1 MKEAEAGER
10 LLAYADPSPSA
21 FTNRELTASD
31 NPAAA
36 IISPHFCSSHS
47 MDLAIVRKVLTIR
60 EGNFVVTDITGNMIF
75 KVRGSLLFS
84 LHDRRVLLDTAGY
97 PIITL
102 RKKLTSAHD
111 RWQVYR
117 GDSKETRDLIFSAK
131 KSSVVQFKT
140 TLDVFL
146 AHNITEDAPDFKVKG
161 SWHEQSCFIYG
172 GNSST
177 IVAQM
182 HKKHTVKSVLFGKDN
197 FVVTVYPGI
206 DQAFIVA
213 LIVILD
219 EINWR
224 AMTFFFKSETEKH
237 LKEGSRSSK
246 PEDELPLLEERSL
259 TTSQESG

>member
-10 LLAYADPSPSA
+10 LLAHADPSPSA
-21 FTNRELTASD
+21 YSNRDLIASD

-60 EGNFVVTDITGNMIF
+60 EGNFVVADITGNMIF
-75 KVRGSLLFS
+75 KVRGSLFFS

-161 SWHEQSCFIYG
+161 SWHEQSCFICR

-182 HKKHTVKSVLFGKDN
+182 HKKHTVKSVLLGKDN
-197 FVVTVYPGI
+197 FMVTVYPGI

-219 EINWR
+219 EINW
-224 AMTFFFKSETEKH
+224 
-237 LKEGSRSSK
+237 
-246 PEDELPLLEERSL
+246 
-259 TTSQESG
+259 